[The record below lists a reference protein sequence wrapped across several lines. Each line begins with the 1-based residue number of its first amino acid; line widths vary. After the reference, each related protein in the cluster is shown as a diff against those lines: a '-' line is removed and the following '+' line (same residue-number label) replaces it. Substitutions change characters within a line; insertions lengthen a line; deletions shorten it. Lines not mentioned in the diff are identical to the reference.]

1 MKRILSLAAVLLALA
16 AGSAFSGEEAEVYR
30 RIYLE
35 AEGLSQ
41 KYAAAQNLVRLDDRS
56 TAPVLAEALEELL
69 RTQNSYKD
77 ASEKEL
83 YARTVRM
90 LAAALGDY
98 KHEESAAF
106 LWDVVEEVSEPL
118 AKAEAL
124 VALGKMRAL
133 AYAERISLMLRDLNM
148 GPTADRDSGE
158 KVAYGCVVALEKL
171 KDPRG
176 FPPVFYAADGWYSQ
190 RVRQQAERA
199 LPNILA
205 DPTDAI
211 KELLRLES
219 PERKVLALRLNAS
232 SRASVERKTEA
243 AALALA
249 LGHEKAA
256 RDKAEARVMADLRK
270 LALRSLVAY
279 KARGAEAVPATAASY
294 ENGYDIEERLLALAA
309 LGANGGD
316 AAATALRDVILKL
329 DREQKAGVA
338 DETRNRLA
346 KAAIENA
353 GASKNRIL
361 RPALVAVASND
372 KWSGGIIL
380 AAQNAVKEI
389 P

>member
-1 MKRILSLAAVLLALA
+1 V
-16 AGSAFSGEEAEVYR
+16 
-30 RIYLE
+30 
-35 AEGLSQ
+35 
-41 KYAAAQNLVRLDDRS
+41 
-56 TAPVLAEALEELL
+56 
-69 RTQNSYKD
+69 TQ
-77 ASEKEL
+77 
-83 YARTVRM
+83 VP
-90 LAAALGDY
+90 
-98 KHEESAAF
+98 
-106 LWDVVEEVSEPL
+106 EPL

-124 VALGKMRAL
+124 IALGKMRAL
-133 AYAERISLMLRDLNM
+133 PYAERISLMLRDLNM

-158 KVAYGCVVALEKL
+158 KVAYGCIVALERL

-190 RVRQQAERA
+190 RVRKQAERA

-219 PERKVLALRLNAS
+219 PERKVQALRLNAS
-232 SRASVERKTEA
+232 SLAPVERKAEA

-256 RDKAEARVMADLRK
+256 RDKAEARVMSELRK

-279 KARGAEAVPATAASY
+279 RARGPEAVPAELASY
-294 ENGYDIEERLLALAA
+294 EYGYDIEERLLALSA

-316 AAATALRDVILKL
+316 EAAAALRDLILKL
-329 DREQKAGVA
+329 DREQRAGVA

-372 KWSGGIIL
+372 RWSGGIIL